1 MLLNLIVG
9 VATMVFCL
17 VVQSALLIVAF
28 RYYHVIEGD
37 TSGRFLR
44 RIIQLN
50 IIMCLLVL
58 GNLGQV
64 GVWGMVFMWLGEFQN
79 FQDAYYH
86 SAVNFATLG
95 YGDIVMSEAH
105 RILGPVQAIN
115 GVIMIGVST
124 AALMSSFQFIFRSS
138 TEGR

>member
-37 TSGRFLR
+37 TSGSFLR

-64 GVWGMVFMWLGEFQN
+64 AVWGMVFMWLGEFQN

-124 AALMSSFQFIFRSS
+124 AALMSSFQFIFRPSRK
-138 TEGR
+138 GH